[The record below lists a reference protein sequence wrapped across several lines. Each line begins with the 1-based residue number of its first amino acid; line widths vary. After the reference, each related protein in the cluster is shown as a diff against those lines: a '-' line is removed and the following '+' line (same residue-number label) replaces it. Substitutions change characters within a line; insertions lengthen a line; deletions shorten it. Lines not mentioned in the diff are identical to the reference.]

1 MLRPRILAYGTLL
14 FIVGLLFP
22 ACTSATEQHYQLQVG
37 EHRLRVEIAATPEAR
52 SRGLMYRDNLSEDS
66 GMLFIFPSD
75 REVSFWMKDTSI
87 PLSIAYL
94 RHDGTI
100 LEIHDM
106 QPFSLDPV
114 PSGRPV
120 RYALE
125 VNQGWFERKAV
136 RVGTRVV
143 LPPEL
148 PRAR

>member
-1 MLRPRILAYGTLL
+1 MLCSRNLAYGFLL
-14 FIVGLLFP
+14 LWAALVFP
-22 ACTSATEQHYQLQVG
+22 ACTQAAESTYQLEVG
-37 EHRLRVEIAATPEAR
+37 EQRLRIEIAATPETR
-52 SRGLMYRDNLSEDS
+52 SRGLMYRESLAEDA
-66 GMLFIFPSD
+66 GMLFVFPDD
-75 REVSFWMKDTSI
+75 REVSFWMKDTSV

-125 VNQGWFERKAV
+125 VNQGWFERNNV
-136 RVGTRVV
+136 QVGMRVHLPQN
-143 LPPEL
+143 LPPV
-148 PRAR
+148 R

>member
-1 MLRPRILAYGTLL
+1 
-14 FIVGLLFP
+14 
-22 ACTSATEQHYQLQVG
+22 
-37 EHRLRVEIAATPEAR
+37 
-52 SRGLMYRDNLSEDS
+52 MYRDNLSEDS

>member
-1 MLRPRILAYGTLL
+1 MLSPRTLAYGILL
-14 FIVGLLFP
+14 FCVGLLYP
-22 ACTSATEQHYQLQVG
+22 ACTSAAEEHYFLQVG
-37 EHRLRVEIAATPEAR
+37 GHRLRVEVAATPDAR
-52 SRGLMYRDNLSEDS
+52 SRGLMYRDSLAEDS

-106 QPFSLDPV
+106 EPFSLEPV

-125 VNQGWFERKAV
+125 VNQGWFERKE
-136 RVGTRVV
+136 VGVGARVV
-143 LPPEL
+143 LPPGL
-148 PRAR
+148 PPAR